1 MECKNIT
8 KEIEEV
14 IVYGKIPRRSISIPT
29 IGNDSYSPDF
39 MYVVKKANGE
49 KNFNIVIETK
59 QVEGKS
65 SLRGEEDMKIS
76 CAKEFFNQLTLDG
89 YKVSFKTQLN
99 NNGIKSIIEEI
110 LKGE

>member
-1 MECKNIT
+1 
-8 KEIEEV
+8 
-14 IVYGKIPRRSISIPT
+14 
-29 IGNDSYSPDF
+29 

-49 KNFNIVIETK
+49 KELNIVIETK

-65 SLRGEEDMKIS
+65 SLRGEEGMKIS

>member
-1 MECKNIT
+1 
-8 KEIEEV
+8 
-14 IVYGKIPRRSISIPT
+14 
-29 IGNDSYSPDF
+29 
-39 MYVVKKANGE
+39 
-49 KNFNIVIETK
+49 
-59 QVEGKS
+59 
-65 SLRGEEDMKIS
+65 MKIS